1 MIKNEL
7 NDIIE
12 NLAAINNSLHERIK
26 NISYARINMKEN
38 LESLQSSLT
47 ETENYIKVLKQ
58 DLDDNSNLF
67 FLGVATQEN
76 NKKLERQIELKNE
89 IEKNICEIEESINN
103 IEDRN
108 DFMQEIVD
116 LINNSMD
123 KLKVILDDSENCDVD
138 DNEEI
143 EANSNKSEIKFDK
156 KQNLLEKLLV
166 CQKFSKIDHER
177 CYIELSKIIEEIK
190 EWEEN

>member
-143 EANSNKSEIKFDK
+143 EANSDESEIKFDK